1 MVPLP
6 EHFLSARTGS
16 VTRTGDLPDEIGGD
30 VRQRHLDGD
39 FVKIGEVVKEMG
51 VERRLADLVVVDT
64 ALVVLAIFCY
74 GDSFCGSRLRN
85 PRPGLPAAS
94 RPTFDRR
101 PSPLGTLPPLPT
113 CLAQWDCQMSNLAAA
128 SDTR

>member
-1 MVPLP
+1 MVPLS
-6 EHFLSARTGS
+6 EAFLSARTGS

-94 RPTFDRR
+94 RPLVTDH
-101 PSPLGTLPPLPT
+101 PPPLAPPP